1 MILFKFDPTIT
12 HKKCV
17 SSFRDFKLHQELIYG
32 AINSLNMDNLKAI
45 SEFSEAFGPELL
57 LISDP
62 VVSTRAAKVIIYVRS
77 SCRNEKE

>member
-1 MILFKFDPTIT
+1 
-12 HKKCV
+12 
-17 SSFRDFKLHQELIYG
+17 
-32 AINSLNMDNLKAI
+32 MDNLKAI